1 LAFRLI
7 TSGGG
12 ASRSQPL
19 RIPGQGFYLGER
31 KLAVPT
37 CRDEVA
43 EVLEGFTAGRGGR
56 VFTVGEVYAAMV
68 AEGTSWSRET
78 VVKTM
83 VRMTLPVR
91 RPPFVQL
98 ERVAINRYRV
108 LGMGPGVASPQVG
121 EVPDRGSGGSVGV
134 LSG

>member
-1 LAFRLI
+1 MRLSRLAFHVI

-12 ASRSQPL
+12 ASKSRPL
-19 RIPGQGFYLGER
+19 RIPGHGFYVGER
-31 KLAVPT
+31 KLSVRT

-43 EVLEGFTAGRGGR
+43 EVLEGFAAGRGGR

-83 VRMTLPVR
+83 VRMTLPAV
-91 RPPFVQL
+91 
-98 ERVAINRYRV
+98 ERH
-108 LGMGPGVASPQVG
+108 SF
-121 EVPDRGSGGSVGV
+121 
-134 LSG
+134 